1 MKRVLIVKTS
11 LDGHW
16 RGVAVVTRLLRDAG
30 FEVIYGGEL
39 RPTEIC
45 ITAAEEAVDLIGLN
59 IGGRIEVVERTLDE
73 MTARGIDDIP
83 VFAGG
88 TLTPRGVAA
97 LEARGVRC
105 FTPGSTA
112 EEIVAT
118 ARELTATTFD
128 GIE

>member
-1 MKRVLIVKTS
+1 MKRILIAKTS

-16 RGVAVVTRLLRDAG
+16 RGIAVVTRLLRDGG

-39 RPTEIC
+39 RATEIC
-45 ITAAEEAVDLIGLN
+45 RTAAEEDVDLIGLN
-59 IGGRIEVVERTLDE
+59 IGGRIEVVDRILDE
-73 MTARGIDDIP
+73 MVTQGIDDIP

-88 TLTPRGVAA
+88 TLTPRGVEA

-112 EEIVAT
+112 EDIVA
-118 ARELTATTFD
+118 AAHELIAGAGTR
-128 GIE
+128 